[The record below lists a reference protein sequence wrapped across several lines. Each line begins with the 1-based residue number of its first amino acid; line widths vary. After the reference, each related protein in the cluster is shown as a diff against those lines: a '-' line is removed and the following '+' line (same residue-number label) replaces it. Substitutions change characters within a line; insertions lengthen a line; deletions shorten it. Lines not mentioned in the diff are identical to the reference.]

1 MSDWFY
7 LWHQIVPLAPW
18 AFVGHFYGYQTE
30 ARALLGGLTVGAWR
44 MTDRNNVEVQPLAL
58 PQPQVPTPQIPGV
71 DFPGWAAAVRP
82 WLVPQALPGD
92 DDFWSKT

>member
-18 AFVGHFYGYQTE
+18 SFAGHFYGYRTE

-44 MTDRNNVEVQPLAL
+44 MTDRQNVEVQPLAM
-58 PQPQVPTPQIPGV
+58 PQPQIPIEVPT
-71 DFPGWAAAVRP
+71 WAAVRP
-82 WLVPQALPGD
+82 WLPTFPPATSG